1 MIKGILF
8 DYGGTIDTNGKHWG
22 ELLWEMY
29 QRYRVPV
36 SKEVFRQA
44 YTFGEKSLAINP
56 LINPGHNFLDV
67 LKIKVKC
74 QFNYLFAEGQLKEN
88 TDNFSEEIKNIAG
101 DCNNYAMHIINAAK
115 PVLEQLSERY
125 PLILVSNFYGNLH
138 TVLREFGIIHFFK
151 SIVESAVVGVRK
163 PSPEIFSLGV
173 KALNLLPEECVVIGD
188 SYSKDIA
195 PGHAAGCHTIWLKET
210 GWGDDPE
217 DTSLANNV
225 IATFEDLLKLL

>member
-56 LINPGHNFLDV
+56 LIKPGHNFLDV

-125 PLILVSNFYGNLH
+125 PLSLVSNFYGNLH

-151 SIVESAVVGVRK
+151 SIVESAVV
-163 PSPEIFSLGV
+163 
-173 KALNLLPEECVVIGD
+173 CVCM
-188 SYSKDIA
+188 Y
-195 PGHAAGCHTIWLKET
+195 E
-210 GWGDDPE
+210 
-217 DTSLANNV
+217 
-225 IATFEDLLKLL
+225 

>member
-44 YTFGEKSLAINP
+44 YAFGEKSLAINP
-56 LINPGHNFLDV
+56 LINPGHNFLEV
-67 LKIKVKC
+67 LQIKVKC
-74 QFNYLFAEGQLKEN
+74 QFEFLFAEGHLQR
-88 TDNFSEEIKNIAG
+88 TADNFLEEINSIAV

-125 PLILVSNFYGNLH
+125 PLVLVSNFYGNLH
-138 TVLREFGIIHFFK
+138 TVLKEFGIIHFFK
-151 SIVESAVVGVRK
+151 SIVESAVVGLRK
-163 PSPEIFSLGV
+163 PNPEIFSLGV
-173 KALNLLPEECVVIGD
+173 QALNLLPEECVVIGD